1 MIYINKTYSNS
12 RRKCDNYKFLRR
24 KRYIMIKKASNKE
37 AVMVSDLHR
46 REELINM
53 FKT

>member
-1 MIYINKTYSNS
+1 MIYINKKYSNS

-24 KRYIMIKKASNKE
+24 KRYIKIKKASKKE
-37 AVMVSDLHR
+37 AVKVSDLRR
-46 REELINM
+46 REELINT